1 MKPCCLLSSVCLI
14 CSFSHENGRVCL
26 LSLFSQLRS
35 FSSDKHF
42 FKCTFKPDTAYF
54 LWALDCF
61 RCPKLIKTP
70 HFLNQNEHGHCSL
83 CETIP
88 HTLLWCSKYVLIM
101 IYSGV
106 NWTEVNFHVI
116 FFDSWRH
123 SFSLICFFSRNMKMR
138 VRAGCTDRCVM
149 KTLRPCCY
157 AVVKKPPRARSG
169 LHADVCLSP
178 LQNEPPLFSQD
189 GHKFFFTRAI
199 PQGGR
204 GKFFHISMS
213 TSMVSGCTFLLVM
226 RGLVQCVQCFCFLP
240 AQHEHRHTAVPDVW
254 GLGRH
259 QNLGLQ
265 SRKKPH
271 VRHFD
276 ATNQCCQISFCC

>member
-1 MKPCCLLSSVCLI
+1 
-14 CSFSHENGRVCL
+14 
-26 LSLFSQLRS
+26 
-35 FSSDKHF
+35 
-42 FKCTFKPDTAYF
+42 
-54 LWALDCF
+54 
-61 RCPKLIKTP
+61 
-70 HFLNQNEHGHCSL
+70 
-83 CETIP
+83 
-88 HTLLWCSKYVLIM
+88 
-101 IYSGV
+101 
-106 NWTEVNFHVI
+106 
-116 FFDSWRH
+116 
-123 SFSLICFFSRNMKMR
+123 
-138 VRAGCTDRCVM
+138 M

-157 AVVKKPPRARSG
+157 AVVKKPPRTRSG

-276 ATNQCCQISFCC
+276 ATNQCCQISFCYVSKVRIFPRYFLSTEDDPKRRHLYRWAFSRSCEY